1 MRSRTTYA
9 YIAST
14 VILAGAAI
22 GLAAWLV
29 SSLNEMHERF
39 ARESHGLGLAFL
51 IVLIVL
57 MAIAAAWLGR
67 LAWRSRSVGPSGA
80 TATAPTDVIEA
91 AVVQAG
97 QAEGVIRQVG
107 DVQARATLEGELG
120 EIRAGRERK
129 EFRVVVFG
137 TGSAGK
143 TSLINAMLGREV
155 GKTEA
160 TMGTTRRGESHTHTL
175 EGVEGTVYLTDTPGL
190 SEIGAGGIAREEEAR
205 DLAARADLLIFVVD
219 HDLVRTEFDPLAALV
234 RQGKRS
240 IVVLNKTDRFP
251 DADREAILSKLRER
265 LGGLVTPDDVIAIAA
280 APRPM
285 PVRVRRDDGTVETI
299 HESQPPDL
307 EALRDR
313 IARVLSREGE
323 VLRAGNLLLR
333 AHMLTRRAQDQLTR
347 ERDARAEAVI
357 EKFQWITA
365 ATSFTNPFPAL
376 ELLASGAVQFQMIT
390 ELANVYGITLS
401 TSNVRVIGTEMI
413 QMLVKLGLVE
423 ATTSLIAGIFKS
435 TMVGYAAGGAVQA
448 VSLAYLTHI
457 SGETFADYFRHG
469 QTWGDGGMQAA
480 LIRQFDLTSRT
491 EFLQQFAKQAVQK
504 VSSRI
509 LHGGSN
515 PKPQE
520 QQPASRK

>member
-1 MRSRTTYA
+1 MRSRTTYTYLA
-9 YIAST
+9 LT
-14 VILAGAAI
+14 VILVGAAL

-39 ARESHGLGLAFL
+39 ARESRGLGLAFL
-51 IVLIVL
+51 IVLILL
-57 MAIAAAWLGR
+57 MVIGAIWLGR
-67 LAWRSRSVGPSGA
+67 LAWRSRSAGVGPESKPVPA
-80 TATAPTDVIEA
+80 DVIQA
-91 AVVQAG
+91 ASVQAD

-107 DVQARATLEGELG
+107 DQEARAELGRELG
-120 EIRAGRERK
+120 EIRAGRERR
-129 EFRVVVFG
+129 EFRVVIFG

-143 TSLINAMLGREV
+143 TSLINALLGREV

-160 TMGTTRRGESHTHTL
+160 TLGTTQRGESHTYTL
-175 EGVEGTVYLTDTPGL
+175 QGVEGTVFLTDTPGL
-190 SEIGAGGIAREEEAR
+190 SEIGAGGAAREEEAR
-205 DLAARADLLIFVVD
+205 ELAARADLLVFVLD
-219 HDLVRTEFDPLAALV
+219 HDLVRTEFDPLSALV

-240 IVVLNKTDRFP
+240 IVLLNKSDRFP
-251 DADREAILSKLRER
+251 DADRDAILAKLRER
-265 LGGLVTPDDVIAIAA
+265 LRGLVPPEDVIAGAA

-285 PVRVRRDDGTVETI
+285 PARVRREDGTMETI
-299 HESQPPDL
+299 LEAQPPDL
-307 EALRDR
+307 DALRAR
-313 IARVLSREGE
+313 IGQVLKREGD

-333 AHMLTRRAQDQLTR
+333 AHLLSRKAQDQLSN
-347 ERDARAEAVI
+347 ERDRRAEEVI

-376 ELLASGAVQFQMIT
+376 ELLASGAVQFQMIS

-423 ATTSLIAGIFKS
+423 ATTSLIAGVFKS
-435 TMVGYAAGGAVQA
+435 TLVGYAAGGAVQA

-457 SGETFADYFRHG
+457 SGETFAEYFRHG

-480 LIRQFDLTSRT
+480 LIRQFDLTSRA
-491 EFLQQFAKQAVQK
+491 EFIQQFAKQAVQK

-509 LHGGSN
+509 LHGGS
-515 PKPQE
+515 KPQE
-520 QQPASRK
+520 SPASKG

>member
-1 MRSRTTYA
+1 MRTRTTYTYVA
-9 YIAST
+9 LT
-14 VILAGAAI
+14 VVLVGAAL

-39 ARESHGLGLAFL
+39 ARESRGLGLAFL
-51 IVLIVL
+51 VVLIIL
-57 MAIAAAWLGR
+57 LAIGAVWLGR
-67 LAWRSRSVGPSGA
+67 LAWRSRAGGADPPSTPVPA
-80 TATAPTDVIEA
+80 DVIQAA
-91 AVVQAG
+91 AVQAN

-107 DVQARATLEGELG
+107 NQAARADLDRELG
-120 EIRAGRERK
+120 EIRAGRDRR
-129 EFRVVVFG
+129 EFHVVIFG

-143 TSLINAMLGREV
+143 TSLINALLGREV

-160 TMGTTRRGESHTHTL
+160 TMGTTQRGESHTYSLH
-175 EGVEGTVYLTDTPGL
+175 GVEGTVFLTDTPGL
-190 SEIGAGGIAREEEAR
+190 SEIGAGGMVREQEARE
-205 DLAARADLLIFVVD
+205 LAARADLMIFVLD
-219 HDLVRTEFDPLAALV
+219 HDLVRTEFEPLSALV

-240 IVVLNKTDRFP
+240 IVLLNKTDRFP
-251 DADREAILSKLRER
+251 EADRDAILAKLRER
-265 LGGLVTPDDVIAIAA
+265 LRGLVPPDDVIAGAA
-280 APRPM
+280 APRPV
-285 PVRVRRDDGTVETI
+285 PVRVRRDDGTTETLLEPQSPEL
-299 HESQPPDL
+299 ES
-307 EALRDR
+307 LRAR
-313 IARVLSREGE
+313 IAQVLNREGD

-333 AHMLTRRAQDQLTR
+333 AHLLSRKAQDQLFK
-347 ERDARAEAVI
+347 ERDEKAEQVI

-376 ELLASGAVQFQMIT
+376 ELLASGAVQFQMIS

-457 SGETFADYFRHG
+457 SGETFADFFRHG

-504 VSSRI
+504 VSNRL
-509 LHGGSN
+509 LHGGS
-515 PKPQE
+515 KPQE
-520 QQPASRK
+520 HPASKK